1 MVFQVSLLRFDL
13 LRITNYDYM
22 ESQKPLPKNL
32 EVNLDQFIGTFKN
45 AFEPEYCQ
53 RAIKYFERMDE
64 MGFGY
69 SRVQLENAPS
79 HLKDTISYN
88 TSRGVANVLRN
99 NKLQAC
105 QTYKIIFQKER
116 GVALTF
122 TQKNFQV
129 LKHKT
134 LWVCLN

>member
-1 MVFQVSLLRFDL
+1 
-13 LRITNYDYM
+13 M

-69 SRVQLENAPS
+69 SRVQLELS
-79 HLKDTISYN
+79 LIHI
-88 TSRGVANVLRN
+88 
-99 NKLQAC
+99 
-105 QTYKIIFQKER
+105 
-116 GVALTF
+116 
-122 TQKNFQV
+122 
-129 LKHKT
+129 
-134 LWVCLN
+134 

>member
-1 MVFQVSLLRFDL
+1 
-13 LRITNYDYM
+13 M

-88 TSRGVANVLRN
+88 TSRGVAN
-99 NKLQAC
+99 
-105 QTYKIIFQKER
+105 
-116 GVALTF
+116 GVAEQQITGVPAVSYTHLTLP
-122 TQKNFQV
+122 TISDV
-129 LKHKT
+129 
-134 LWVCLN
+134 

>member
-1 MVFQVSLLRFDL
+1 MD
-13 LRITNYDYM
+13 T
-22 ESQKPLPKNL
+22 QKPLPKNL

-88 TSRGVANVLRN
+88 TCLLYTSPSPRDR
-99 NKLQAC
+99 
-105 QTYKIIFQKER
+105 QKCR
-116 GVALTF
+116 MPSSA
-122 TQKNFQV
+122 
-129 LKHKT
+129 
-134 LWVCLN
+134 